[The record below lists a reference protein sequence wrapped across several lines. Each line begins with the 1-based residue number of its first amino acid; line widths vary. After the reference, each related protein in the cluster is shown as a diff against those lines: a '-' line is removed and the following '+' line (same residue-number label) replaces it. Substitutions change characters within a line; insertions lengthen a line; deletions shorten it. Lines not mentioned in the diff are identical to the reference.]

1 MEFLYPLFISFI
13 MVFIA
18 ELGDKTQL
26 LVLSFS
32 GGVRT
37 RNIILGI
44 ALGSF
49 FSHGMAIL
57 FGSRIGLLD
66 NEYIQNII
74 KTFTYSSFILIGILS
89 LLPQKEKIH
98 SDDDKKD
105 GLIKKI
111 SNLKKN

>member
-32 GGVRT
+32 GGVKY

-44 ALGSF
+44 AIRF
-49 FSHGMAIL
+49 IF
-57 FGSRIGLLD
+57 
-66 NEYIQNII
+66 QPW
-74 KTFTYSSFILIGILS
+74 YSNTLS
-89 LLPQKEKIH
+89 EAELVF
-98 SDDDKKD
+98 
-105 GLIKKI
+105 
-111 SNLKKN
+111 